1 MDVGTSE
8 RVNTLR
14 IVAHDTNILMH
25 RRQFLRDHVLHVVGV
40 LILIHHDVFELVL
53 PFITHIQM
61 IVEQFIGVQ
70 KDIVEVHCAGLEA
83 SGGIF

>member
-1 MDVGTSE
+1 
-8 RVNTLR
+8 
-14 IVAHDTNILMH
+14 MH
-25 RRQFLRDHVLHVVGV
+25 RRQFLCNHVLYVVGI

-53 PFITHIQM
+53 PFITHVQM

-83 SGGIF
+83 SRGIF